1 MFWTSSVLSAPA
13 IIWGA
18 AAIWTT
24 GTLALLIS
32 SFLPPRAKTSSRV
45 HVRDGPFLRLSSPY
59 RTALGTAPRTSA
71 GLAGPPSSSSYPSG
85 LRRPQN
91 RPGPVGQA
99 GSSPRFLRRGSTR
112 QKGSW
117 PYGHASQA
125 PHIKPQSLH
134 WLPFG
139 SRRQW

>member
-13 IIWGA
+13 IVWGA

-32 SFLPPRAKTSSRV
+32 SFLPPRAKKSSRV
-45 HVRDGPFLRLSSPY
+45 HVQDGPFLRLSSPY
-59 RTALGTAPRTSA
+59 RTALGTAPQTSA
-71 GLAGPPSSSSYPSG
+71 GLIGSPGASADPSG
-85 LRRPQN
+85 PRRPQS

-99 GSSPRFLRRGSTR
+99 GSSSRSLRRGSTR
-112 QKGSW
+112 WQGPW
-117 PYGHASQA
+117 PYGHASQE
-125 PHIKPQSLH
+125 PRIRPRSLR